1 MRRWTEFDVAFI
13 EDPFPSE
20 LPHLAA
26 VLRERTGIS
35 LALGEDVVGRYAYR
49 DLIAQVPPEYLR
61 VDATTTGGIS
71 ETVKI
76 CALAA
81 AESIPVLP
89 HIFPEIHVHL
99 AAALPIVMAVEA
111 TDPRQEIDLMWQLLA
126 NPLRPVGGHV
136 TAPAGPGLGVELD
149 HAAMTRFMVG
159 QEILKA

>member
-1 MRRWTEFDVAFI
+1 MRRWTELDVAFI

-149 HAAMTRFMVG
+149 HAAMARFMVG